1 MASNRADLQERDRV
15 GIDGP
20 HRKWAVKRPILGI
33 GGLDLLLD
41 MFLRDLRQERR
52 NCRALENLGLWEL
65 CGAAE
70 ERGS

>member
-15 GIDGP
+15 GIDDQR
-20 HRKWAVKRPILGI
+20 RKWAVKRPILGI

-41 MFLRDLRQERR
+41 MFLRDPRHERR
-52 NCRALENLGLWEL
+52 NCRAPENLGLWEL